1 MIRTEKEYQ
10 EALERLAVDRQF
22 LEQQRERLQELGL
35 HGDELAR
42 AMHPALSF
50 HDQLKEEVDTYEQI
64 KRGDF
69 EPLYNLTHIGR
80 LLIGLR
86 IARGMSQREL
96 AERLG
101 VSESVISRDERNEYH
116 GISVA
121 RAQNIL
127 ESLEVRFRLEL
138 EDPVLEAA

>member
-10 EALERLAVDRQF
+10 EALARLAADRQF
-22 LEQQRERLQELGL
+22 LEQQRERLQEVGL
-35 HGDELAR
+35 RGDELER

-50 HDQLKEEVDTYEQI
+50 HDQLKEEIDTYKRI
-64 KRGDF
+64 KRGEFD
-69 EPLYNLTHIGR
+69 PLHNLTHIGR

-86 IARGMSQREL
+86 IARGMNQREL

-116 GISVA
+116 GISVE

-127 ESLEVRFRLEL
+127 ESLGVRFRLEL
-138 EDPVLEAA
+138 EKPVLEAA

>member
-35 HGDELAR
+35 QGDELAR

-86 IARGMSQREL
+86 IARGLSQREL

>member
-1 MIRTEKEYQ
+1 
-10 EALERLAVDRQF
+10 
-22 LEQQRERLQELGL
+22 
-35 HGDELAR
+35 
-42 AMHPALSF
+42 
-50 HDQLKEEVDTYEQI
+50 
-64 KRGDF
+64 
-69 EPLYNLTHIGR
+69 
-80 LLIGLR
+80 
-86 IARGMSQREL
+86 MSQREL